1 MPHATVL
8 ILKGALL
15 VRGGKFTMNFIE
27 QDFGVSPDNGDGSIE
42 AVILVVSVMLFTSLI
57 GLFLPTQ
64 ETKKHGS
71 RPPEL
76 L

>member
-1 MPHATVL
+1 
-8 ILKGALL
+8 
-15 VRGGKFTMNFIE
+15 MNFIE
-27 QDFGVSPDNGDGSIE
+27 QYFGVSPDNGDGSIE